1 MKLPKKTHHITQK
14 TANHVAIRPKNRH
27 ERIDA
32 LRGIAVTLMFFYHFC
47 FDLDYFHWVS
57 IDFHQQ
63 PFWLNLRAFI
73 VTLFLTLVGV
83 SLVLANPT
91 TTNWRAAVPRLLR
104 LLGCASLVSLGSYA
118 VFPNSMIFFGVLHFI
133 LVASVLG
140 LLLLRFRA
148 AHLPVG
154 VSLIVLGLM
163 VQHPFFDQAA
173 FQWLGLMTHKPITED
188 YVPMLP
194 WFGVV
199 LLGMFLARVGEKY
212 LKTPW
217 QARGA
222 ARWFTFAGKHSLLL
236 YMIHQPIL
244 MGLLWVVLR

>member
-1 MKLPKKTHHITQK
+1 MTSPKKTRHITQK
-14 TANHVAIRPKNRH
+14 TDSHIAVSPKKRH
-27 ERIDA
+27 EIVDA

-57 IDFHQQ
+57 IDFYQQ
-63 PFWLNLRAFI
+63 PFWLNFRAFI

-83 SLVLANPT
+83 SLVLANPSAA
-91 TTNWRAAVPRLLR
+91 NWRAALPRLLR
-104 LLGCASLVSLGSYA
+104 LLGCASLVSVGSYA
-118 VFPNSMIFFGVLHFI
+118 VFPGSMIFFGVLHFI
-133 LVASVLG
+133 LIASVLG
-140 LLLLRFRA
+140 LWLLRFRVV
-148 AHLPVG
+148 HLPLG
-154 VSLIVLGLM
+154 VLLIVLGAM

-199 LLGMFLARVGEKY
+199 LVGMFLAKAGEKY

-217 QARGA
+217 QARGVL
-222 ARWFTFAGKHSLLL
+222 RWFTFAGKHSLLL